1 MTDQIVSTCYHKYFI
16 YFEDEK
22 ENINRKL
29 ETHGEICLERKVINL
44 FLSSDKSFVGHQNHK
59 AGQRGN
65 PVLFM
70 GGRGGGMGTFL
81 NKKGE
86 RK

>member
-44 FLSSDKSFVGHQNHK
+44 FLSSDKSFVGPQNHK

-70 GGRGGGMGTFL
+70 GGEGRGHGYIF
-81 NKKGE
+81 KQK
-86 RK
+86 R